1 MDATLPPGPVE
12 KHRGAGEVTAELVL
26 CGDAKPTITQ
36 CHCTSPAIPCQLRYA
51 WPTPGSVAPQIEG
64 GYWIPAACDSLTVF
78 LDTGWMRLMAAAG
91 EIVSSPI
98 CLFRRALV

>member
-36 CHCTSPAIPCQLRYA
+36 CHCTSPAIPCQLRGA
-51 WPTPGSVAPQIEG
+51 CPRLAPVRRKLRADIG
-64 GYWIPAACDSLTVF
+64 LRPPAI
-78 LDTGWMRLMAAAG
+78 R
-91 EIVSSPI
+91 
-98 CLFRRALV
+98 